1 MKLLLD
7 AGNSRLKWAT
17 LEHGELTPGGA
28 ISYATQ
34 PVAKAGDRLADAW
47 AALPVPT
54 SIVLCS
60 VAPAAFTHSVIQW
73 CHRRWSCPIHSVRSQ
88 ARAHGVTNAYP
99 RPETLGNDRW
109 AALIGT
115 HRHYHGN
122 KCIIDAG
129 TAVTIDLIDAGGHH
143 TGGLIAP
150 GYQSMLHALQSTT
163 RLNIPSHANAPMEL
177 SPGNNTADCIHAGV
191 LYSLVG
197 LIEQAARQFA
207 DGDNRVILT
216 GGNAGMLRPVL
227 SLHPIHDPDLVFSG
241 LSVIAES
248 QQ

>member
-28 ISYATQ
+28 LRYASLAATETQ
-34 PVAKAGDRLADAW
+34 DRLAHAW
-47 AALPVPT
+47 SALPAPT
-54 SIVLCS
+54 NIVLCS

-73 CHRRWSCPIHSVRSQ
+73 CRQRWSCPIHSVHSQ

-109 AALIGT
+109 AALIGAQ
-115 HRHYHGN
+115 RHYRGN

-129 TAVTIDLIDAGGHH
+129 TAVTIDLLDGNGHH

-150 GYQSMLHALQSTT
+150 GYQSMLHALQTKTT
-163 RLNIPSHANAPMEL
+163 LDIPSQADAPMAL
-177 SPGNNTADCIHAGV
+177 APGNNTADCIHAGV
-191 LYSLVG
+191 LYSLIG
-197 LIEQAARQFA
+197 LIERAGRQFA
-207 DGDNRVILT
+207 GGDNRLILT
-216 GGNAGMLRPVL
+216 GGNAAMLQPLL
-227 SLHPIHDPDLVFSG
+227 SRQSIHDPALVFSG
-241 LSVIAES
+241 LGVIAES
-248 QQ
+248 QR